1 MVQYKNIWSSET
13 ILRQSELL
21 SAVEGRSVPCGL
33 WPPQLWAK
41 VCNTGAERA
50 CGIPVVHM
58 LRRHPKPS
66 KGGMGRYGMTH

>member
-1 MVQYKNIWSSET
+1 MLVSTELFRVDNSERKKAAFVY
-13 ILRQSELL
+13 LK
-21 SAVEGRSVPCGL
+21 
-33 WPPQLWAK
+33 PQLWAK

-66 KGGMGRYGMTH
+66 KGGMGRYGVTQ